1 MSNQPRVSANLSKT
15 GNVVRDSALGLV
27 TETVD
32 PYLRFNHAIW
42 HNGPLTAAEVEL
54 ARLRNARKVN
64 CVFCKAVRYD
74 IAIEAG
80 LDEAKVEQIT
90 DDFKQSELSQRQKL
104 ILAYTDYYL
113 QQPTAMTSEFKQRL
127 TEEFSVAEIVHL
139 SLAIMLCNC
148 FSRCAVSLGG
158 MPEED
163 LPRMQISVPE

>member
-1 MSNQPRVSANLSKT
+1 MSKQPRVSANPVQT

-32 PYLRFNHAIW
+32 PYLRFNYAIW
-42 HNGPLTAAEVEL
+42 HSGPLTAAEVEL

-80 LDEAKVEQIT
+80 LDESKVEQIT
-90 DDFKQSELSQRQKL
+90 DDFDQSELSDREKL
-104 ILAYTDYYL
+104 ILSYTDYYL
-113 QQPTAMTSEFKQRL
+113 EQPTALTAEFKHQMN
-127 TEEFSVAEIVHL
+127 EEFSAAEIVHL
-139 SLAIMLCNC
+139 SMAIMLCNC

-158 MPEED
+158 MPEHD

>member
-1 MSNQPRVSANLSKT
+1 MGVLTYEQSAKVSANLSKT

-64 CVFCKAVRYD
+64 CVCKAVRYD

-90 DDFKQSELSQRQKL
+90 DDFNR
-104 ILAYTDYYL
+104 
-113 QQPTAMTSEFKQRL
+113 
-127 TEEFSVAEIVHL
+127 
-139 SLAIMLCNC
+139 
-148 FSRCAVSLGG
+148 VS
-158 MPEED
+158 
-163 LPRMQISVPE
+163 

>member
-1 MSNQPRVSANLSKT
+1 MSSAPRVSAPKSST

-27 TETVD
+27 SETVD
-32 PYLRFNHAIW
+32 PYLAFNKKIW
-42 HNGPLTAAEVEL
+42 FAGPLSAAEIEM

-80 LDEAKVEQIT
+80 LDESKVEQID
-90 DDFKQSELSQRQKL
+90 DDFAASELSDREKL
-104 ILAYTDYYL
+104 LLAYTDFYL
-113 QQPTAMTSEFKQRL
+113 NNPTGLRDEFKQQM
-127 TEEFSVAEIVHL
+127 TAEFSAEEIVHL

-158 MPEED
+158 MPEGD
-163 LPRMQISVPE
+163 LPRMEITVPE

>member
-1 MSNQPRVSANLSKT
+1 MSNQPRVSANPSKT

-32 PYLRFNHAIW
+32 PYLSFNRAIW

-80 LDEAKVEQIT
+80 LDETKVEQIT
-90 DDFKQSELSQRQKL
+90 DDFDQSELSHREKL
-104 ILAYTDYYL
+104 ILTYTDYYL
-113 QQPTAMTSEFKQRL
+113 EQPTALTAEFKQHMN
-127 TEEFSVAEIVHL
+127 EEFSAAEIVHL

-158 MPEED
+158 MPEDD
-163 LPRMQISVPE
+163 LPKMQISVPE

>member
-1 MSNQPRVSANLSKT
+1 MSKQPRVSNHFAKT
-15 GNVVRDSALGLV
+15 GNIVRDSALGLV
-27 TETVD
+27 TETIE

-42 HNGPLTAAEVEL
+42 HNGPLTAADIEL
-54 ARLRNARKVN
+54 ARLRNARQVN

-90 DDFKQSELSQRQKL
+90 DDFDQSELSPREKL
-104 ILAYTDYYL
+104 ILAYTDHYL
-113 QQPTAMTSEFKQRL
+113 QQPTAMTTEFKQRL
-127 TEEFSVAEIVHL
+127 TEEFSAAEIVHL